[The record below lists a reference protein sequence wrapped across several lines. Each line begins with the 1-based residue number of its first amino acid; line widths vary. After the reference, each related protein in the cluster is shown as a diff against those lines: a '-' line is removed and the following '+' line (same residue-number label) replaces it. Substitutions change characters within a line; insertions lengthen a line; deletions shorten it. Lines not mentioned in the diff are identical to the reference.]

1 MKYQTE
7 YQRNFQKRTPRKVDD
22 YTNVERKLH
31 DVPIRH
37 SSLSPA
43 RRRGRSLP
51 ASPTRNNNNFAVMG
65 PNEKFS
71 NSHLYRLRQPIKDN
85 SRMKKSREYAI
96 LGRNEKFQDNVTYPM
111 RKPIWDDSP
120 RVPVRRHENENHTC
134 GIQTEPQ
141 TAPYVSF
148 DPRYG
153 REIVPVRSR
162 IGPQSE
168 YQQQYHWKQPL
179 GDLVGDQMLVDESKV
194 RDRRS
199 DPALPLT
206 VIDPSEKML
215 NEKTSVAVNTPA
227 RIEIDF
233 DKAKQ
238 PVNRVATG
246 PISSIQLKNDKISEY
261 QSRYKPIGNQK
272 KPRTRK
278 AFEAEQAEE
287 RKRKEITKAEH
298 AHTDDEGIGS
308 NNDLGKEFH
317 RTHSHGNLR
326 RWKSEYQTTYKP
338 FWRFDFK
345 NGKWYKDAAAEES
358 GFNPNLFWYKELM
371 STRKRADEYRA
382 NAEADHF
389 NRNHTL
395 QLQTGYGG
403 TKSYLAWDTHDD
415 NDTDSIISI
424 DRDLERRRQ
433 REREIQRQI
442 DERIQSK
449 IHHYQDKRYERPSS
463 VQKTDQIAQTDH
475 QVDRV
480 VYIDEPIP
488 KVPSVATKAFV
499 RNLNSSSVQQNMS
512 WDAESLYTQ
521 RTNSDIDFKSN
532 IARDLHRKHYTN
544 DESNVIRQASSI
556 KQDNRG
562 TSTHSPLINERQ
574 QANHVYTSPHT
585 NERTIQHNDIIRP
598 STSFQETRHA
608 AGRSSYD
615 THIFDKRLPIRPH
628 TSMNDYHSYHGN
640 RYKDKIIDNNNY
652 DNHQQEYSP
661 TSTSP
666 FQVHLDRLDERFG
679 QNSNARHKDDDVLSV
694 NSVRSLSSSCSLASQ
709 TLERAQQNMNKY
721 WGGHS
726 PASIDSPKK
735 PCSAKH

>member
-1 MKYQTE
+1 MNSLLSSFSSSNTSVFDSCPSSS
-7 YQRNFQKRTPRKVDD
+7 NFTQFVHDAQSFLLLLAHIEEISWSLIRLSSSSDGSILTLHHTYIDLGDR
-22 YTNVERKLH
+22 LH
-31 DVPIRH
+31 DLYIDIPQRW
-37 SSLSPA
+37 PNE
-43 RRRGRSLP
+43 RPRCRTNLP
-51 ASPTRNNNNFAVMG
+51 VEFNIEIWCSKTSRLIEIINNFHSVVDSLQSFWAQLTELERDAIVLD
-65 PNEKFS
+65 EKPIS
-71 NSHLYRLRQPIKDN
+71 YASTTRRLKIN
-85 SRMKKSREYAI
+85 
-96 LGRNEKFQDNVTYPM
+96 DNVHVQ
-111 RKPIWDDSP
+111 IQ
-120 RVPVRRHENENHTC
+120 VRHLTLLGERSQV
-134 GIQTEPQ
+134 IQK
-141 TAPYVSF
+141 F
-148 DPRYG
+148 C
-153 REIVPVRSR
+153 
-162 IGPQSE
+162 
-168 YQQQYHWKQPL
+168 
-179 GDLVGDQMLVDESKV
+179 VDTFS
-194 RDRRS
+194 
-199 DPALPLT
+199 
-206 VIDPSEKML
+206 
-215 NEKTSVAVNTPA
+215 
-227 RIEIDF
+227 
-233 DKAKQ
+233 
-238 PVNRVATG
+238 
-246 PISSIQLKNDKISEY
+246 ISEI
-261 QSRYKPIGNQK
+261 Q
-272 KPRTRK
+272 
-278 AFEAEQAEE
+278 
-287 RKRKEITKAEH
+287 
-298 AHTDDEGIGS
+298 
-308 NNDLGKEFH
+308 
-317 RTHSHGNLR
+317 